1 MTLQTLLLVCALCAS
16 EFGAVKLPP
25 GAAIYDKFPEEL
37 RPALIE
43 GYQHELKRV
52 EGELSKASDSLTK
65 ATSAQGDDA
74 LRNRRDALN
83 AELKALQE
91 VNDPPCISSFM
102 DGLLTSGRI
111 GLVRDSVDVIQV
123 RGATEAH
130 VFKRVNGQS
139 FGQSFILKGVS
150 TKNWGE
156 DKHRK
161 IEGPFWVSG
170 TVNIGGSPFLIVE
183 PFDWGRY
190 QKSLESEKKA
200 NVREEP

>member
-1 MTLQTLLLVCALCAS
+1 MPLQTLGFVCALCAS
-16 EFGAVKLPP
+16 AFGADKLPP

-43 GYQHELKRV
+43 GYQRELKRV
-52 EGELSKASDSLTK
+52 EGELSNASDVMTK

-74 LRNRRDALN
+74 RKRRDALN

-91 VNDPPCISSFM
+91 VNDPPYVSSFM
-102 DGLLTSGRI
+102 DGLLSSGRI
-111 GLVRDSVDVIQV
+111 GLVRDPVDVTQV
-123 RGATEAH
+123 RGPTEARL
-130 VFKRVNGQS
+130 FRRFNGQS

-150 TKNWGE
+150 TKNWVKDE
-156 DKHRK
+156 RRK
-161 IEGPFWVSG
+161 IDGPFWVSG
-170 TVNIGGSPFLIVE
+170 TVKIGGSTFLVVE

-200 NVREEP
+200 NVRDEP